1 MNSIIIYEIKYLF
14 FIRIFVFNI
23 NIILPFFMFYV
34 LKSDAIKYFHYLKFD
49 KNSEYYLKLY

>member
-34 LKSDAIKYFHYLKFD
+34 LKSDVIKYFHYLKFD
-49 KNSEYYLKLY
+49 KNSEYYLK